1 MLLDPWLAPKYK
13 EFPPVKRTKYDS
25 ILMDRYTKS
34 SVPDK
39 LDAIIIGSG
48 IGGLSTA
55 ALLAKTGKKVLVL
68 EQHYRAGGCTHT
80 FDELGGLFDSG
91 IHYVGAKNI
100 IDFLLRFEFF

>member
-1 MLLDPWLAPKYK
+1 MILDPWIVPKAK
-13 EFPPVKRTKYDS
+13 EHPPIKRTKYDS

-34 SVPDK
+34 SIPEN
-39 LDAIIIGSG
+39 LDAIVIGSG

-55 ALLAKTGKKVLVL
+55 VLLAKSDKKVLVL

-91 IHYVGAKNI
+91 IHYVGCKNI
-100 IDFLLRFEFF
+100 IDSLLR